1 MPLYQHISG
10 VSYIH
15 WYQGLYHIHE
25 KTLIH
30 FINFKHLIVSNL
42 FFQKHSCMPLLGL
55 FVLLAN

>member
-15 WYQGLYHIHE
+15 WHQGLYRIHE

-42 FFQKHSCMPLLGL
+42 FSKKTRAVLLGL